1 MLNVITTLKVQQ
13 DKLTSAHRDYMK
25 PLMLYSFSKLQNKAL
40 AEDTVQ
46 DTFIRTWGFMIKG
59 GEINNMKSFLY
70 KILSNLI
77 VDEYRK
83 RKTTSLDDLIEGGFE
98 PSDEREHA
106 DRMINIYDG
115 RMILLLLKRLPP
127 KYREVLSLRFVKN
140 LSIGEISSATLQSKN
155 AVTVQIHRGLK
166 RLRLFVPELQL
177 MPSFSS
183 V

>member
-1 MLNVITTLKVQQ
+1 MKNTITPLKVQQ
-13 DKLTSAHRDYMK
+13 DILTSAHRAYMR

-46 DTFIRTWGFMIKG
+46 DAFIRTWGFMVKG

-83 RKTTSLDDLIEGGFE
+83 RKTSSLDNLIEEGFE
-98 PSDEREHA
+98 PSDEHEHTN
-106 DRMINIYDG
+106 RMINILDG
-115 RMILLLLKRLPP
+115 RMVVLLIKRLPP
-127 KYREVLSLRFVKN
+127 KYRKVLSLRFINN
-140 LSIGEISSATLQSKN
+140 LSIGEISSTTLQSKN

-166 RLRLFVPELQL
+166 RLRLFIPELQL
-177 MPSFSS
+177 MP
-183 V
+183 